1 MTAAF
6 HSLLQQNARKRIPLD
21 EVRRVFFA
29 ARPELVANPSR
40 NTQLLEALRTLEQAN
55 LIRLPAPGNSWEK
68 LGNPPLPNWIQLVSE
83 TPVADQEDPAGIAWV
98 PELGFWTELKSST
111 LDAAK
116 AINTFLLRRRGAFR
130 MVPIKERSLE
140 IFGDEKRLDT
150 MRTGDTLFSGRLSL
164 STIGAFQVQEPLP
177 YRQSDAPGKPLLVLE
192 NHNSFWSFG
201 EWNHTARRYSAVVFG
216 SGNEFNTKSRGLALG
231 QVLHEVD
238 GIGAEYLG
246 DLDPAGVSIPMAF
259 NRVMVS
265 DGISVTPAL
274 DFYRWLLSNG
284 RRRKR
289 IDERDFVG
297 TLANDWLGT
306 ELGAGLSE
314 LWASGYWI
322 PQEGLGF
329 EALQGFETNT
339 INI

>member
-29 ARPELVANPSR
+29 ARPELVASPSR
-40 NTQLLEALRTLEQAN
+40 NTQLLEALRTLEQAS
-55 LIRLPAPGNSWEK
+55 LIQLPAPGNSWEK
-68 LGNPPLPNWIQLVSE
+68 LGNPPLPNWIQLISE
-83 TPVADQEDPAGIAWV
+83 TLVADQEDLAAIAWV
-98 PELGFWTELKSST
+98 PELGFWTELTSSA

-116 AINTFLLRRRGAFR
+116 AINAFLLQRRGAFR

-140 IFGDEKRLDT
+140 IFGDEKRLDK

-164 STIGAFQVQEPLP
+164 STVGAFQVPLPLP
-177 YRQSDAPGKPLLVLE
+177 YRQADAPGKPLLVLE

-201 EWNHTARRYSAVVFG
+201 EWNHEARRYSAVVYG
-216 SGNEFNTKSRGLALG
+216 SGNAFSSSGLALG
-231 QVLHEVD
+231 QVLLEV
-238 GIGAEYLG
+238 GGVGAEYLG
-246 DLDPAGVSIPMAF
+246 DLDIAGVRIPTDF
-259 NRVMVS
+259 NRAMAAE
-265 DGISVTPAL
+265 GIRVTPAFDL
-274 DFYRWLLSNG
+274 YRWLLRNG
-284 RRRKR
+284 RPRRR
-289 IDERDFVG
+289 IDSQEFVG
-297 TLANDWLGT
+297 PLASDWLGT
-306 ELGAGLSE
+306 ELGVELSE